1 VPAPRRLHG
10 HYVMPLLHGDELV
23 ARLDL
28 KSDRRAGARVV
39 AGAYAEPGHGH
50 GATAEAA
57 LAELHRLR
65 DWLGLAHVLVTDR
78 GDFAPALQ
86 AVAP

>member
-28 KSDRRAGARVV
+28 KSDRRAGALVV

-65 DWLGLAHVLVTDR
+65 ERLGATGGRAIAAARTLS
-78 GDFAPALQ
+78 APASERW
-86 AVAP
+86 